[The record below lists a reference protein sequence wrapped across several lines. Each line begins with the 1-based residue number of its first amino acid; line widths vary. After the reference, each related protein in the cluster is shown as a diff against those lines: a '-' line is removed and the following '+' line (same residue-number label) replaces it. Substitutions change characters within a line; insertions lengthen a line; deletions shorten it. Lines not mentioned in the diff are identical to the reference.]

1 MEHRLCQAC
10 VEHAAW
16 AVWVSLTRTAI
27 FRGRHELR
35 VQRVRVFLADNMHL
49 CGQGL
54 LQFTIKDRE
63 NPEGS
68 ALGHTSRMRSRCS
81 QSNVDKC
88 QKE

>member
-1 MEHRLCQAC
+1 MGSLGKPYKDCHFQRGQ
-10 VEHAAW
+10 HAL
-16 AVWVSLTRTAI
+16 S
-27 FRGRHELR
+27 

-49 CGQGL
+49 CGQDL

-63 NPEGS
+63 HPEGL
-68 ALGHTSRMRSRCS
+68 ALGHTGQTWMRSRRS